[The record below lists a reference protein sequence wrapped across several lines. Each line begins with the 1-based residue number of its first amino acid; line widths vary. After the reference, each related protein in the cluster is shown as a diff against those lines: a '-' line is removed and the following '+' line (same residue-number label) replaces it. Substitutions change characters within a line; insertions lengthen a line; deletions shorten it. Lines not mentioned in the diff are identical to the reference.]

1 MTDVEGTHASRWRI
15 AVSVIGALFFG
26 AVAIVATA
34 HLAVDLWQI
43 VSRVDSLGALRQLL
57 VALAVIAAGVAWT
70 IVIARLAG
78 STPRRVTIATWA
90 ALITLIAIRVVI
102 AIVQDG
108 VLSGEP
114 GVYDRQAA
122 ELAAGGCCPWD
133 EPISRPPGY
142 TFLLAG
148 AYAVFG
154 QSAAAGEALNIAFA
168 IATGL
173 IVLELARGLYG
184 AQAGAIAL
192 LLYAL
197 WPAGALMT
205 LVRIP
210 HSAYDLAFIAGAWIV
225 VASPRGWRGSALG
238 GLVLGLSQY
247 LRPTTFV
254 LLPAFLVARAW
265 AARRWRGEILAT
277 LAPMVLTFLLVLVP
291 IMAWHLSTRGVLD
304 ISTSAYGGSSLYHG
318 TNRES
323 GGRWS
328 EAASRE
334 LTAIAGDDQWERTR
348 VGQQLAI
355 GRLRDDP
362 IGMLALAIRK
372 QDTLWGRESYGIRYG
387 IRRELATEPYLPRSV
402 LPSLASGSFYAA
414 LLALAALGLYLRRRR
429 TDALSSLL
437 ILSALTMSLMH
448 GFVEVR
454 DRYHAYLVPLLMP
467 IAGYAVAV
475 LVNRVR
481 PAPADSPGEP
491 ARFAPDEAP
500 ETDSQPPEFG

>member
-1 MTDVEGTHASRWRI
+1 MA
-15 AVSVIGALFFG
+15 
-26 AVAIVATA
+26 
-34 HLAVDLWQI
+34 
-43 VSRVDSLGALRQLL
+43 
-57 VALAVIAAGVAWT
+57 
-70 IVIARLAG
+70 
-78 STPRRVTIATWA
+78 
-90 ALITLIAIRVVI
+90 
-102 AIVQDG
+102 
-108 VLSGEP
+108 
-114 GVYDRQAA
+114 
-122 ELAAGGCCPWD
+122 C
-133 EPISRPPGY
+133 
-142 TFLLAG
+142 
-148 AYAVFG
+148 
-154 QSAAAGEALNIAFA
+154 
-168 IATGL
+168 
-173 IVLELARGLYG
+173 YG

-210 HSAYDLAFIAGAWIV
+210 HSAYDLAFVAGAWVV
-225 VASPRGWRGSALG
+225 VASPHGWRGSALG
-238 GLVLGLSQY
+238 GVVLGLSQY

-265 AARRWRGEILAT
+265 RARRWRGEILAT
-277 LAPMVLTFLLVLVP
+277 LVPMVLAFLLVLVP
-291 IMAWHLSTRGVLD
+291 IMTWHLSTRGVLD

-318 TNRES
+318 TNWES

-328 EAASRE
+328 EGASRE

-362 IGMLALAIRK
+362 IGMFALAIRK

-437 ILSALTMSLMH
+437 VLSALTMSLMH

-481 PAPADSPGEP
+481 PTPADSPEER
-491 ARFAPDEAP
+491 ARSAPDQAA
-500 ETDSQPPEFG
+500 ETESQPPELG

>member
-1 MTDVEGTHASRWRI
+1 MFFAAI
-15 AVSVIGALFFG
+15 AV
-26 AVAIVATA
+26 VATA
-34 HLAVDLWQI
+34 HLLVDAWEIL
-43 VSRVDSLGALRQLL
+43 SRLTSLAALGTLL
-57 VALAVIAAGVAWT
+57 VALAVIATGVVWTGLIAW
-70 IVIARLAG
+70 LAG
-78 STPRRVTIATWA
+78 STPRRATIATWA
-90 ALITLIAIRVVI
+90 ALLTVI
-102 AIVQDG
+102 AVRLAIAAVQDG

-142 TFLLAG
+142 VFLLAG
-148 AYAVFG
+148 AYALG
-154 QSAAAGEALNIAFA
+154 GPSAAAAEVLNIVLAV
-168 IATGL
+168 ATGL

-184 AQAGAIAL
+184 ARAGAIAL
-192 LLYAL
+192 VLYAL

-210 HSAYDLAFIAGAWIV
+210 HTAYDLAFLAGAWVV
-225 VASPRGWRGSALG
+225 VASPPGWRGSALG

-265 AARRWRGEILAT
+265 RASHWRGEILAT
-277 LAPMVLTFLLVLVP
+277 LLPMLLTFLLVLLP

-318 TNRES
+318 TNRDS

-328 EAASRE
+328 ERASRE
-334 LTAIAGDDQWERTR
+334 LTAIAGQDQWERTR
-348 VGQQLAI
+348 VGQQLAL

-362 IGMLALAIRK
+362 VGMLMLAVHK

-387 IRRELATEPYLPRSV
+387 LRRDLATEPALPRSV
-402 LPSLASGSFYAA
+402 LPSLASGGFYAA
-414 LLALAALGLYLRRRR
+414 LLACAALGLYLRRRQ
-429 TDALSSLL
+429 TDALSGL
-437 ILSALTMSLMH
+437 IVVAALTMSLMH

-454 DRYHAYLVPLLMP
+454 DRYHAYLIPLLMP
-467 IAGYAVAV
+467 IAGFAIGALLDRLPRRRMAEADVSSP
-475 LVNRVR
+475 
-481 PAPADSPGEP
+481 PAG
-491 ARFAPDEAP
+491 
-500 ETDSQPPEFG
+500 

>member
-1 MTDVEGTHASRWRI
+1 M
-15 AVSVIGALFFG
+15 
-26 AVAIVATA
+26 
-34 HLAVDLWQI
+34 
-43 VSRVDSLGALRQLL
+43 
-57 VALAVIAAGVAWT
+57 
-70 IVIARLAG
+70 
-78 STPRRVTIATWA
+78 
-90 ALITLIAIRVVI
+90 
-102 AIVQDG
+102 
-108 VLSGEP
+108 
-114 GVYDRQAA
+114 
-122 ELAAGGCCPWD
+122 
-133 EPISRPPGY
+133 
-142 TFLLAG
+142 
-148 AYAVFG
+148 
-154 QSAAAGEALNIAFA
+154 
-168 IATGL
+168 
-173 IVLELARGLYG
+173 
-184 AQAGAIAL
+184 
-192 LLYAL
+192 
-197 WPAGALMT
+197 
-205 LVRIP
+205 
-210 HSAYDLAFIAGAWIV
+210 
-225 VASPRGWRGSALG
+225 
-238 GLVLGLSQY
+238 LGLSQY

-265 AARRWRGEILAT
+265 GARRWRGEILAT
-277 LAPMVLTFLLVLVP
+277 LVPMVLAFLLVLVP
-291 IMAWHLSTRGVLD
+291 IMTWHLSTRGVLD

-318 TNRES
+318 TNWES

-429 TDALSSLL
+429 TDALTALL
-437 ILSALTMSLMH
+437 VLSALTMSLMH

-481 PAPADSPGEP
+481 PAPADSPEEP
-491 ARFAPDEAP
+491 ARSAPDQAA
-500 ETDSQPPEFG
+500 ETESQPPEFG